1 MGNCFCQ
8 LHIHSNDPDHK
19 EMINQFDNMENN
31 NFPRDI
37 NSQLTNNSLQIKL
50 KAPKLNSFESN
61 IKKKLLQIGN
71 FIQIKEFNKLI
82 GNDILTVIQEQQLDY
97 KQYISIP
104 SSTKINLNP
113 FQFSNTNDIYY
124 GSWNEEAE
132 MEGKGI
138 FYSYKNKIVIEGFW
152 SKGDNIC
159 GRIFF
164 RNKDIYEGA
173 INNSLPNGK
182 GELCMSNGDLYSGEF
197 KNGEMIFGVIIYKDD
212 GTRYEGGIE
221 NGFFQGNGKMIWGN
235 NIEYEGNFENSMF
248 SGNGKITKYIDIDKK
263 EVYEGEFNEN
273 EFHGKGKYYFSNGDI
288 YEGDFEYGIK
298 KGYGEYNRNN
308 GDIIKFKGK
317 WNDDFPN
324 GNGDLTYNG
333 YKLKG
338 FWRNGDFMNSIEEE
352 NEVFDNIDK
361 NIIPPKTS
369 IFPNSLS
376 HINVINTN
384 TNISQYTQG
393 GDFI

>member
-1 MGNCFCQ
+1 
-8 LHIHSNDPDHK
+8 
-19 EMINQFDNMENN
+19 
-31 NFPRDI
+31 
-37 NSQLTNNSLQIKL
+37 
-50 KAPKLNSFESN
+50 
-61 IKKKLLQIGN
+61 
-71 FIQIKEFNKLI
+71 
-82 GNDILTVIQEQQLDY
+82 
-97 KQYISIP
+97 
-104 SSTKINLNP
+104 
-113 FQFSNTNDIYY
+113 
-124 GSWNEEAE
+124 
-132 MEGKGI
+132 
-138 FYSYKNKIVIEGFW
+138 
-152 SKGDNIC
+152 
-159 GRIFF
+159 
-164 RNKDIYEGA
+164 
-173 INNSLPNGK
+173 
-182 GELCMSNGDLYSGEF
+182 
-197 KNGEMIFGVIIYKDD
+197 
-212 GTRYEGGIE
+212 
-221 NGFFQGNGKMIWGN
+221 
-235 NIEYEGNFENSMF
+235 MF